1 MTRSCDCR
9 TRGFRYHIVGERRLK
24 EMAGKLEIHLKAK
37 EKEKPE
43 QETGNVN

>member
-1 MTRSCDCR
+1 
-9 TRGFRYHIVGERRLK
+9 
-24 EMAGKLEIHLKAK
+24 MAGKLEIHLKAK